1 MLSLCPPQNFLCIC
15 KHIHTYVHTN
25 VCIFQYALSS
35 VNTTMWASFLIS
47 IPRITSF
54 CNDYTYGCAIFIS
67 PVPNN
72 GHSGCFPCAAITND
86 AVVNTLFKDCL
97 WLKHSV
103 LTITLWGH
111 SLRRNRHR
119 KAWVLAAVPTAS
131 VSWRSPGSQA
141 PRPCSSSRCYAA
153 CALNAE
159 RRVGGI

>member
-1 MLSLCPPQNFLCIC
+1 MLSDILFSLPSNSQSPDENIMLSLCPPQNFLCIC

-25 VCIFQYALSS
+25 VCIFQYALSL

-103 LTITLWGH
+103 LTITL
-111 SLRRNRHR
+111 
-119 KAWVLAAVPTAS
+119 
-131 VSWRSPGSQA
+131 
-141 PRPCSSSRCYAA
+141 
-153 CALNAE
+153 
-159 RRVGGI
+159 